1 MKNRTII
8 GIVCMILAV
17 AMTFAIAPVVN
28 RLTSDTTTVV
38 RLKQEVGRGTKITE
52 DQVETVKVKTDT
64 MPQGVYVNTA
74 DVVGKYASS
83 TLYAGDILTK
93 AKLSGDSNNADD
105 VLATL
110 NGSKVAV
117 SVTIDTFAAGLSG
130 KLQNGDI
137 ISLIVVD
144 KNAGTSAIENIEN
157 ILSGVYKVD
166 ALSDVAKKLYEH
178 GFLVEDFVDE
188 SQIVEYLFNKE
199 IYGNKTLELTII
211 PTNACNFDCVYCYQK
226 EPYFFMSKE
235 TMDSIIFYI
244 EKHIGEYTG
253 LLISWFG
260 GEPLLAKELMVEFME
275 KVRMICLKKHIP
287 FYSNVTTNGYELDL
301 KTFKSLIKNHVL
313 YYQITIDGPKEI
325 HNKQRPHKTNSDS
338 FEKIVKN
345 LMDIKENVKGNRYKI
360 AVRVNISTSVQP
372 YIEDFI
378 EWLYNKFGNDSR
390 FTIVWEIVRDWGGE
404 KIKNNQNHRF
414 NRWFAGCV
422 PNFV

>member
-1 MKNRTII
+1 
-8 GIVCMILAV
+8 MILAV

-345 LMDIKENVKGNRYKI
+345 ASMKGRVKNGTFFMHPFYLFERRI
-360 AVRVNISTSVQP
+360 SIPPLQVRRALS
-372 YIEDFI
+372 
-378 EWLYNKFGNDSR
+378 
-390 FTIVWEIVRDWGGE
+390 GG
-404 KIKNNQNHRF
+404 
-414 NRWFAGCV
+414 
-422 PNFV
+422 

>member
-414 NRWFAGCV
+414 NESI
-422 PNFV
+422 PNIV